1 MHSAIP
7 IFQCFNVMKTV
18 PFVFVLIYR
27 YKTIAWQDR
36 LRTNVC
42 TGKKVDGKERG
53 GVGFAHRCKCPRVSS
68 HRACKRFRCSSS
80 PETEKRSPLASTL
93 SRRACL
99 GKCIAFLRFRK
110 TVACFE
116 GDERFLSPCQRKAF
130 FFSLCRI
137 IPGGWETG
145 CLRCRQSHSL
155 CGPSPPSCRHHPSG
169 CSSPA
174 HSRRTHSRCR

>member
-42 TGKKVDGKERG
+42 TGEKDDGKERG
-53 GVGFAHRCKCPRVSS
+53 GVGVAHRCKCPRVPS

-80 PETEKRSPLASTL
+80 PETENRSPLASTL
-93 SRRACL
+93 SRMYVCHEPVWANASL
-99 GKCIAFLRFRK
+99 FFVSGKR
-110 TVACFE
+110 
-116 GDERFLSPCQRKAF
+116 
-130 FFSLCRI
+130 SL
-137 IPGGWETG
+137 
-145 CLRCRQSHSL
+145 L
-155 CGPSPPSCRHHPSG
+155 
-169 CSSPA
+169 
-174 HSRRTHSRCR
+174 SRRERSVSFLHVREKRFSFLFVVLYLEDGRRAASAAGKVTRCAVRPHRAAATTHRAAPLQPTP